1 MVRTVYLFD
10 NLSTFLSHDIW
21 FTTDASNPT
30 LSVVFKADS
39 IRAGSSMQGAFYPN
53 LKTGHFVARSE
64 DIASGKV
71 LLRPTK
77 DFSGVMSI
85 TIEALAVNG
94 SFRYATS
101 GLRTFDLFFDP
112 VADGVNM
119 GLPDTVSNENGEI
132 TLSFTF
138 KTRDNDGSEKLGE
151 FVYVKLC
158 ERVSFVQ
165 SFVKV
170 TRGDSDANFNG
181 TSAIGYSRVP
191 LNRTAALKV
200 QPDLYWHGP
209 CDVEVMALSIESY
222 DDEDADYKTVSSQS
236 FTVTVL
242 AVPTPANL
250 TAPVAVEVNEGA
262 YIDFP
267 GLSADYVDKIP
278 ENGYETL
285 SLFVSNVPEDSLFSQ
300 GTNVGDGV
308 WSFSGP
314 EVLGKLTFRPPLY
327 FSGNISLSFA
337 AITRESSSPGLEAK
351 VTAKTLVSVKPV
363 ASPFLMVA
371 QDLQAVRGTRSNLTL
386 NLRMEDNVKLP
397 GETAFE
403 LIKLTFSSV
412 PATVLLVASSGGS
425 INSTSTGVW
434 VFQGTES
441 QANALR
447 LNVTSQVPTGQYDI
461 GISGIT
467 IDGSSVLATP
477 SSDTFRLT
485 VTAGATL
492 RHLQPVPDDVFVQDL
507 PSEQC
512 LDVVKV
518 EGDDLSKITGSMFT
532 FLEMRDNTVEFRF
545 SPVFESSDNYFGVM
559 FAGAPIGVPS
569 YPVLTSGDSPLTMNS
584 NCYANQASFFVFVNS
599 DGAEDSQALVPNTF
613 DELSSADRT
622 KGVTQLY
629 RVTLPCSPC
638 TSDIALERTSR
649 RLQKSMSPRL
659 HRALAASRSVRHQ
672 SRRQLQ
678 QLGNAQGEIQMEIT
692 MDVPPEQSGSARI
705 AIHTLVTSLALAVFI
720 LNHFL

>member
-1 MVRTVYLFD
+1 
-10 NLSTFLSHDIW
+10 
-21 FTTDASNPT
+21 
-30 LSVVFKADS
+30 VVFKANS
-39 IRAGSSMQGAFYPN
+39 IRAGSTMQGAFYPN
-53 LKTGHFVARSE
+53 LKTGHFVARAE
-64 DIASGKV
+64 DVASGKV

-101 GLRTFDLFFDP
+101 GPRTFDLFFDP

-119 GLPDTVSNENGEI
+119 GLPDIVSNENREI

-138 KTRDNDGSEKLGE
+138 KTRDTDGSENLGE

-165 SFVKV
+165 SFEEVA
-170 TRGDSDANFNG
+170 TGDSDANFNG
-181 TSAIGYSRVP
+181 SSTIGYSRVP
-191 LNRTAALKV
+191 LNRTGALKV

-222 DDEDADYKTVSSQS
+222 DNEDDDYKTVSSQS

-250 TAPVAVEVNEGA
+250 TAPAAVEVNEGA

-327 FSGNISLSFA
+327 FSGNISLTFA

-371 QDLQAVRGTRSNLTL
+371 QDLQAVLGTRSNLTL

-412 PATVLLVASSGGS
+412 PDKVLLVASSGGS

-447 LNVTSQVPTGQYDI
+447 LNVSSQVPTGQYDI
-461 GISGIT
+461 GINGIT
-467 IDGSSVLATP
+467 IDGGSVLATP

-485 VTAGATL
+485 VTTGATL
-492 RHLQPVPDDVFVQDL
+492 RHLQPVADDVFVQDL

-512 LDVVKV
+512 LDVVRV
-518 EGDDLSKITGSMFT
+518 EGDDPSKISGSMFT

-545 SPVFESSDNYFGVM
+545 SPVFGSSDNYFGLM
-559 FAGAPIGVPS
+559 LAGAPIGVPT

-584 NCYANQASFFVFVNS
+584 NCYGNQASFFVFVNS
-599 DGAEDSQALVPNTF
+599 DGADETHALVPNTF
-613 DELSSADRT
+613 DELSSAERT
-622 KGVTQLY
+622 NGVTQLY
-629 RVTLPCSPC
+629 RVTVPCSPC

-649 RLQKSMSPRL
+649 RLQKSTSPRL
-659 HRALAASRSVRHQ
+659 HRALAASRSSRHQ

-678 QLGNAQGEIQMEIT
+678 QLGNAQGEIEMEIM
-692 MDVPPEQSGSARI
+692 MDVPAEQSCSARI
-705 AIHTLVTSLALAVFI
+705 AVNMLVASLALAVFV
-720 LNHFL
+720 LNHFV